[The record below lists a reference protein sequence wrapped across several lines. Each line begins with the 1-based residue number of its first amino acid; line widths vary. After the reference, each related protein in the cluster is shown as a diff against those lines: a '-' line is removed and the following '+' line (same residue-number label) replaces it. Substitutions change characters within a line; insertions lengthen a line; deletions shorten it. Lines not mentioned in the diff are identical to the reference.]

1 MRQLLTFALI
11 MLLAS
16 SAMAISPNAVQDL
29 DSKGTAHL
37 TFSGN
42 GDRQGGDNMASAV
55 DIGSVP
61 YANTGN
67 TCGLTDVWDETCP
80 YGGSTSPDAWYSF
93 TPASDMSISVD
104 LIGSTYDTKTY
115 VLDANYNVIACDDDF
130 YGSPDWLSFIENA
143 PLTGGMTYYIVI
155 DGYGGACGDYSVAI
169 TEFTPPPPCIV
180 ACDGV
185 AEGEPDN
192 GPDYVDGFNS
202 GCNGVDQNRF
212 SDLVAD
218 DAGNLTVC
226 GVGGWTGTGKDTD
239 WYRAIVGA
247 TGTVTIN
254 VEFEVPGWFF
264 QIAPTNCIDADIF
277 QEVAPEACEVASM
290 TITGVPGEEIWLW
303 AGAQEF
309 APPAGFAGYNFNY
322 RMELSGLQEGPVATE
337 PASWD
342 GIKSMYR

>member
-11 MLLAS
+11 MLFAT
-16 SAMAISPNAVQDL
+16 SAMAITPDAVQPL
-29 DSKGTAHL
+29 KGTTHV
-37 TFSGN
+37 TQN
-42 GDRQGGDNMASAV
+42 GSNDRTGGDNMADAV
-55 DIGSVP
+55 AITALP
-61 YANTGN
+61 YADGGN
-67 TCGLTDVWDETCP
+67 TCGLTDAWDEVCP
-80 YGGSTSPDAWYSF
+80 YTGSLSPDAWYSY
-93 TPASDMSISVD
+93 TAAADMSISID

-115 VLDANYNVIACDDDF
+115 VLDMDYNVIACNDDF
-130 YGSPDWLSFIENA
+130 YSDYVSFIENA
-143 PLTGGMTYYIVI
+143 ALTAGMTYYIVV
-155 DGYGGACGDYSVAI
+155 DGYGSACGDYALAV

-180 ACDGV
+180 ACDGF

-192 GPDYVDGFNS
+192 GPGYVDGFNS

-226 GVGGWTGTGKDTD
+226 GVGGWTDTGKDTD

-247 TGTVTIN
+247 SGTVSIN

-264 QIAPTNCIDADIF
+264 QISPTNCVDAAIA
-277 QEVAPEACEVASM
+277 QEVAPLACEVASM
-290 TITGVPGEEIWLW
+290 TINGVPGEEIWLW